1 MMLRVRFA
9 AILGLALFA
18 CAVAAGEPVF
28 RCEGKDGKVTYSDAP
43 CPSDSRATRKIEE
56 APPVSTTTASKVAPR
71 NARDAGQIA
80 QSRGRADSTP
90 ETRQLDDQIDASRR
104 ECAELSR
111 RVYYAKQDLEA
122 ASPNQ
127 RSTAELALRRA
138 QDQFALH
145 CPSK

>member
-18 CAVAAGEPVF
+18 CAVAAEPVF

-43 CPSDSRATRKIEE
+43 CPSDSRATRKLEE
-56 APPVSTTTASKVAPR
+56 GPPVSTATTKGAPR
-71 NARDAGQIA
+71 NARDSGQIA
-80 QSRGRADSTP
+80 QSRTGRADSTQ
-90 ETRQLDDQIDASRR
+90 ENRQLDDQIDASRR

>member
-1 MMLRVRFA
+1 MLRVRFA

-18 CAVAAGEPVF
+18 CAVAAQPVF

-56 APPVSTTTASKVAPR
+56 APPVSTATKVAPR

-90 ETRQLDDQIDASRR
+90 ESRQLDDQIDASRR
-104 ECAELSR
+104 ECADLSR